1 MKLGFIFPGQG
12 SQFIGMG
19 KDFYDS
25 FEESKKILDSAND
38 YLDFDLKNLM
48 FNGEEDELRL
58 TYNAQPAILTVSVM
72 ILKILQKNSIVPTI
86 VAGHSLGEFSS
97 LVGAGVLDFESA
109 VKLVRK
115 RGQLMDEAAPAGT
128 GGMAAIIG
136 ADIEVIEKACEEDDG
151 IVVVANENS
160 PVQVVISGEKNAVER
175 VGNKLKDVAKRVV
188 FLNVSGPFHSPLMEG
203 AQERLREAI
212 EQTNFNSPISFV
224 IPNVTAIPT
233 KDLNEIKKN
242 LVKQLTNRVR
252 WVKSMEE
259 MKSQTDLILEIGAGK
274 TLTGLMKKID
284 RKFPI
289 KTINSVEA
297 LNKFLKEFKGA

>member
-1 MKLGFIFPGQG
+1 MRIGFIFPGQG

-19 KDFYDS
+19 KDFYDT
-25 FEESKKILDSAND
+25 FKESKEILDSAND
-38 YLDFDLKNLM
+38 YLGFNLKDLM
-48 FNGEEDELRL
+48 FSGEENELRL

-72 ILKILQKNSIVPTI
+72 ILRILQKHSITPTI

-97 LVGAGVLDFESA
+97 LVGADVLDFESA

-115 RGQLMDEAAPAGT
+115 RGQLMDKAAPAGT

-160 PVQVVISGEKNAVER
+160 PVQVVISGEKDAVER

-188 FLNVSGPFHSPLMEG
+188 FLNVSGPFHSPLMKG
-203 AQERLREAI
+203 AQEKLKEAI
-212 EQTNFNSPISFV
+212 EETNFNLPGSFV
-224 IPNVTAIPT
+224 IPNVTAKST
-233 KDLNEIKKN
+233 KDIDEIKKN

-259 MKSQTDLILEIGAGK
+259 MKSQTDLILEVGAGK

-289 KTINSVEA
+289 KTINSVEN
-297 LNKFLKEFKGA
+297 LNKFLEEFKGA